1 MRRGRPTSHT
11 KAKWITYSSEG
22 TEKYYELDEKGRII
36 KEGRNISPHHTLPF
50 EQQNKV
56 ITTPKLIREEKEFI
70 PRVILPFF
78 NMVTFQKF
86 PNPFKE
92 PIVNDVNNAEMEPSS
107 PISFEQSQILV

>member
-11 KAKWITYSSEG
+11 KAKWITYISEG

-50 EQQNKV
+50 EIEVKV
-56 ITTPKLIREEKEFI
+56 SSAPKLVREEKELL

-78 NMVTFQKF
+78 NMVTYKMF
-86 PNPFKE
+86 PNPFRE
-92 PIVNDVNNAEMEPSS
+92 PIVRDYSNSENEPSS
-107 PISFEQSQILV
+107 PISFEQNQLLV